1 MTPEEITK
9 QTNAVDVIAEL
20 KKKAITVPSWD
31 KLEKEYNPRKHPVM
45 YEPEFADKVKRG
57 RIITRTRITYAWQ
70 RLATNRMSELLFAL
84 PVKYITKPI
93 NDAERTAALI
103 LKDVLKRNRIDT
115 LNLDRARKL
124 YSSCEVMTIWFSQDV
139 ETEYGNERTN
149 KKLRCRTF
157 SPMDNDFLYPLFDEY
172 DDLVALSVAYTRNE
186 GRQRISYFDTYTD
199 TEHVRWRSDGGQY
212 VEEIREQITIGKICG
227 VYGYR
232 STPIWEDKSENIYDL
247 ERTMSRN
254 GNYLRKNSR
263 PTWVEFTEKPRK
275 YGREAKEE
283 GDRNII
289 NLGAN
294 DKAGY
299 QTWEQSVDS
308 LKFQVSEIKQNYF
321 MDLQLPDM
329 STENMKATPMS
340 GEARKMMFIDAQLK
354 AGDESG
360 MWSEY
365 LDREVNVLRAML
377 KELYPSLAPAFE
389 SLDVEVK
396 ITPYQIRDLAE
407 RVQCLGSGTGG
418 KPIISQRTAIRELDL
433 ADNEDAEIEQIAT
446 EEENAYS
453 DLTQLPTE

>member
-1 MTPEEITK
+1 MTPEEITQK
-9 QTNAVDVIAEL
+9 TAIADIIAEL
-20 KKKAITVPSWD
+20 KKKSITVPAWSR
-31 KLEKEYNPRKHPVM
+31 LEKEYNPQKHPVT
-45 YEPEFADKVKRG
+45 YEQEFADKSKKG
-57 RIITRTRITYAWQ
+57 RIITRTRVTYAWQ
-70 RLATNRMSELLFAL
+70 RLATKRMSELLFAI

-93 NDAERTAALI
+93 NEAEKTASLI

-115 LNLDRARKL
+115 LNLDRAWKL
-124 YSSCEVMTIWFSQDV
+124 YASCEVMTIWFTQDV
-139 ETEYGNERTN
+139 PTEYGNEQTE

-157 SPMDNDFLYPLFDEY
+157 SPMDNASLYPLFDEY
-172 DDLVALSVAYTRNE
+172 DDLVALSVAYTRRE
-186 GRQRISYFDTYTD
+186 GLMTVSYFDTYTD
-199 TEHVRWRSDGGQY
+199 TEHVRWRTTGGVY
-212 VEEIREQITIGKICG
+212 EEDTRESITIGKICG

-232 STPIWEDKSENIYDL
+232 TTPIWEDKSENVFDL

-263 PTWVEFTEKPRK
+263 PTWVEFTEKPRR
-275 YGREAKEE
+275 YGAEAKEE

-299 QTWEQSVDS
+299 VTWEQSIES
-308 LKFQVSEIKQNYF
+308 LKFQVSEIKQNFF

-329 STENMKATPMS
+329 SMESMKATPMS

-360 MWSEY
+360 LWKEY
-365 LDREVNVLRAML
+365 LDREVNVIKAML
-377 KELYPSLAPAFE
+377 KELYPRLASAFD

-396 ITPYQIRDLAE
+396 ITPYQISNTPEL
-407 RVQCLGSGTGG
+407 VQYLSSGTGG

-433 ADNEDAEIEQIAT
+433 VDDEDAEMAQIT
-446 EEENAYS
+446 SEEEQSLA